1 MALVVQHLLARLF
14 EAIGLDELFE
24 RTGGSGNLY
33 HLSYIGGPSRLLG
46 LIVFWGILLA
56 GVAGSLSVLG
66 FASLEQT
73 IDRSST
79 SPGGRWLHS

>member
-1 MALVVQHLLARLF
+1 VQRLLARLF

-46 LIVFWGILLA
+46 LIVFWGILL
-56 GVAGSLSVLG
+56 S
-66 FASLEQT
+66 
-73 IDRSST
+73 
-79 SPGGRWLHS
+79 GGRGLPERPRLRLSGADD